1 MHNTNEW
8 YYFIE
13 GLDKKTCN
21 KIRNSARGRWKESGV
36 DTKKGI
42 TDKDRITG
50 AKPIHG
56 IDKKVRISD
65 IVWTEDQWIYDTIWP
80 YMQEA
85 NEQAGWKYD
94 IRAAE
99 DMQITRYKKGGFYYF
114 HKDGK
119 GDHLSAYNKPDNE
132 FLHGNVRKLSMTVL
146 LNDNYKGGE
155 FQFTEYGKEQ
165 CEISTPEEFNKIGS
179 IIVFPSDVEHRV
191 APVTK
196 GIRYSLVVWFLGPP
210 FK

>member
-1 MHNTNEW
+1 MLQVKNRKFT
-8 YYFIE
+8 
-13 GLDKKTCN
+13 
-21 KIRNSARGRWKESGV
+21 KIKNSAKGKWKESV
-36 DTKKGI
+36 VNTKKDI
-42 TDKDRITG
+42 TDEERITG
-50 AKPIHG
+50 EKQIPG
-56 IDKKVRISD
+56 IDKNNRISD
-65 IVWTEDQWIYDTIWP
+65 VIWTRDQWIYDTIWP
-80 YMQEA
+80 YMEEA
-85 NEQAGWKYD
+85 NEYAGWKYD
-94 IRAAE
+94 IRSAE
-99 DMQITRYKKGGFYYF
+99 GMQITRYKKGGFYAF
-114 HKDGK
+114 HPDGR
-119 GDHLSAYNKPDNE
+119 GDHLSTYDMPNNE

-146 LNDNYKGGE
+146 LNDNYEGGE